1 MVKNK
6 IYGWTKKLNI
16 KICMLL
22 LDALIIAVIPILA
35 LLLRL
40 DGDVSGNEHFFEIVQ
55 DYLPLVIGVRLAIL
69 WLFGLYERVWRHTSI
84 PDLLEIVMAITTGT
98 IVLAIIGFVFEVQLP
113 RSIYPL
119 SWILLVLSIV
129 GLRVFF
135 RVVADLLA
143 KEKAESVTRLLI
155 VGAGDAGSLVAREIR
170 QRSAGLQLVGFVDD
184 APEKIGGKLLGIT
197 IMGPIENIHDII
209 EAKAAAEVIIAIPSA
224 SGEVIKKIF
233 DLCRSANCRVRIL
246 PSLYEFIEERGTL
259 QQLRGVDID
268 DLLRR
273 EAVKFDTNEIAEYIA
288 GKSVLVT
295 GAGGSIGSEIC
306 RKIALLKPRQIL
318 LLGRGENS
326 IYEIHQALLAL
337 RPDIRYTALIV
348 DISDRQAVFEIFKQY
363 KPQIVFHAAA
373 HKHVPFMENQPH
385 EAMRIN
391 VFGTKNLADAA
402 CESGVEKFI
411 QISTD
416 KAVNPTSVMGASKRL
431 AEMIIQTKNDC
442 SDTKFV
448 AVRFGNVLGSRG
460 SVLPLFKNQIAAGGP
475 VTITHPDM
483 TRYFMTIPEAAQL
496 VLHAGAMA
504 IGGEVFVLDMGK
516 PVRILDMAKDLIE
529 LYGLVP
535 DKDIKI
541 VFSGIR
547 AGEKLFEEL
556 LASEENCVK
565 TKHPQILKAKL
576 IELEP
581 EKLMT
586 ALGSLQGERSRF
598 KIITTLLDLLPTYQS
613 SSLSRSTDR

>member
-184 APEKIGGKLLGIT
+184 APEKIGGKLFGIT

-504 IGGEVFVLDMGK
+504 TGGEVFVLDMGK

>member
-184 APEKIGGKLLGIT
+184 APEKIGGKLFGIT